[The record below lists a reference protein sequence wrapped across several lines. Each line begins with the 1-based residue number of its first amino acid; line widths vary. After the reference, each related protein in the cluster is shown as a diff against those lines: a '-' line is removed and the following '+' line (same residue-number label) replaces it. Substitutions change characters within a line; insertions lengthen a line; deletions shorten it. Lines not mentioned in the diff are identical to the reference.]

1 MFPGLPDFRASVAH
15 ILAGGR
21 SLSWQLVRL
30 LGYSAALVFLTLCVV
45 GCEGPAPAALPA
57 SVPQVPQV
65 AQAAP
70 QAGAGVGEMLGA
82 AAVGALA
89 GHAVASL
96 SSGGG
101 LMRHTT
107 PPPRVVVVK
116 KTTVVNVSRPVRVS
130 AGGARGRR

>member
-21 SLSWQLVRL
+21 SASWQLLRL
-30 LGYSAALVFLTLCVV
+30 VGYASALVFLALCVV
-45 GCEGPAPAALPA
+45 ACDGPAPAALPA
-57 SVPQVPQV
+57 SVPQV